1 MTQKIHK
8 SKKKTLS
15 NIRNKHNKSK
25 KKIINLQD
33 GGAGVLRYLKT
44 KVGSVMGTDT
54 IENLMNNKLE
64 EFNKNIKVLE
74 SYNNNYK
81 PENELKMMIY
91 NVNYTS
97 TFEDDMIKL
106 IRDKILIP
114 SEKLEQSGGMRR
126 GLKAKPTDTFCKYL

>member
-97 TFEDDMIKL
+97 TFEDDMINL
-106 IRDKILIP
+106 
-114 SEKLEQSGGMRR
+114 LEI
-126 GLKAKPTDTFCKYL
+126 KF